1 MKKIIVPILALTMLA
16 SPLYAEK
23 VKVGFMTTLSGPA
36 GIIGKQMKDAFQL
49 GLDHIGNAFGGMES
63 SVIYGDDQRKPDIA
77 KQLADKMV
85 KKHQVHF
92 VTGIIWSNL
101 LVAVHGPV
109 TRSNTFLISS
119 NAGPSTVA
127 GRRCSNNFFSVSWQ
141 NDQTPEAMGKYLQDN
156 GIKNVYLMAPNYQA
170 GKDMLAGVERY
181 YKGSVS
187 GKVFTKLGQ
196 KDFQA
201 EISTLRASNPGAVFV
216 FQPGGMGINFVK
228 QYKQAGLMGSV
239 PLYTAFTVDAVSL
252 PALKDSAVGVLGT
265 QTWSP
270 DLDNPVNKRFVR
282 DFRKKYGYIPSFY
295 AAQSYDLVRFIDHSI
310 RVAGGISDRDAL
322 RDAMRLEVQQ
332 QSLSDPEFLP
342 SRSGQGFGRKLY
354 HQDHRYRLHRLR
366 RQLRQRLWHEM
377 VNPVPQPADLICRLP
392 EKGLLS
398 TPKGLRTEKT
408 WDCC

>member
-1 MKKIIVPILALTMLA
+1 MTKKILGSLLALTMLA

-63 SVIYGDDQRKPDIA
+63 SVIYGDDQRKPDVA

-322 RDAMRLEVQQ
+322 RDAMRLGGYPSTRGNLKFNNNHFPIQNFYLREAVKD
-332 QSLSDPEFLP
+332 SDGSYTTKIIDTVFTDY
-342 SRSGQGFGRKLY
+342 GDNYAK
-354 HQDHRYRLHRLR
+354 
-366 RQLRQRLWHEM
+366 
-377 VNPVPQPADLICRLP
+377 
-392 EKGLLS
+392 
-398 TPKGLRTEKT
+398 
-408 WDCC
+408 DCGMKW

>member
-63 SVIYGDDQRKPDIA
+63 SVIYGDDQRKPDVA

-181 YKGSVS
+181 YQGSVS

-201 EISTLRASNPGAVFV
+201 EISTLR
-216 FQPGGMGINFVK
+216 
-228 QYKQAGLMGSV
+228 L
-239 PLYTAFTVDAVSL
+239 SL
-252 PALKDSAVGVLGT
+252 
-265 QTWSP
+265 
-270 DLDNPVNKRFVR
+270 
-282 DFRKKYGYIPSFY
+282 IH
-295 AAQSYDLVRFIDHSI
+295 I
-310 RVAGGISDRDAL
+310 
-322 RDAMRLEVQQ
+322 
-332 QSLSDPEFLP
+332 
-342 SRSGQGFGRKLY
+342 
-354 HQDHRYRLHRLR
+354 
-366 RQLRQRLWHEM
+366 
-377 VNPVPQPADLICRLP
+377 
-392 EKGLLS
+392 
-398 TPKGLRTEKT
+398 
-408 WDCC
+408 